1 MSQLA
6 DSLEK
11 QKWQET
17 EDLLMDFKAISLPGM
32 ERVALMNR
40 VDTKFIGPADMLPT
54 LLKALSAHYQVLE
67 IDNCRLFPYKTAYF
81 DTKGFHMYEAHHN
94 GKLNRY
100 KVRRRE
106 YVKIGLQFLEVKFK
120 NNKGRTIKNRIA
132 RPDATVDFTS
142 KEHVFLKDHS
152 PYEGNDLEF
161 KLNNRFNRITLA
173 GEKERITI
181 DFDLEFWDDSDS
193 ALALPEI
200 FILELKQ
207 SKLNANSIVR
217 KILKKHC
224 IRPQSF
230 SKYCVGTASLNK
242 ALKSNRLKQKL
253 NLIEKI
259 KSQID
264 N

>member
-1 MSQLA
+1 MSQMAGGLN
-6 DSLEK
+6 K
-11 QKWQET
+11 QEMMVI
-17 EDLLMDFKAISLPGM
+17 EDLLMNFKAISLSDM
-32 ERVALMNR
+32 EGVALMNR
-40 VDTKFIGPADMLPT
+40 VDTKFVGPADMLPT
-54 LLKALSAHYQVLE
+54 LLKALSDHYQVLN

-81 DTKGFHMYEAHHN
+81 DTKSFHMYEDHHN

-100 KVRRRE
+100 KVRKRE
-106 YVKIGLQFLEVKFK
+106 YVKIGRQFLEVKFK
-120 NNKGRTIKNRIA
+120 NNKGRTIKNRIL
-132 RPDATVDFTS
+132 RPDETMHFTS
-142 KEHVFLKDHS
+142 KEHDFLKDHS

-161 KLNNRFNRITLA
+161 KLNNRFNRITLV
-173 GEKERITI
+173 GQEERITI
-181 DFDLEFWDDSDS
+181 DLSLEFWDDSDS
-193 ALALPEI
+193 VLAFPEI

-207 SKLNANSIVR
+207 RKLNSDSIVR
-217 KILKKHC
+217 KILKKHR

>member
-6 DSLEK
+6 DSFIK
-11 QKWQET
+11 PKNQVT
-17 EDLLMDFKAISLPGM
+17 ENLLMDFKAISLSEM
-32 ERVALMNR
+32 EGVALMNR
-40 VDTKFIGPADMLPT
+40 VDTKFIGSADMLPA
-54 LLKALSAHYQVLE
+54 LLRALSAHYRVLE
-67 IDNCRLFPYKTAYF
+67 IDQCRLFPYKTAYF

-100 KVRRRE
+100 KVRKRE
-106 YVKIGLQFLEVKFK
+106 YVKIGRQFLEVKFK
-120 NNKGRTIKNRIA
+120 NNKGRTIKNRIL
-132 RPDATVDFTS
+132 RSDVTKGFS
-142 KEHVFLKDHS
+142 GREHVFLKDHS
-152 PYEGNDLEF
+152 PYEGKELEF
-161 KLNNRFNRITLA
+161 KLNNRFNRITLV
-173 GEKERITI
+173 GEEERITI
-181 DFDLEFWDDSDS
+181 DFDLEFWDHSNS
-193 ALALPEI
+193 PLALPEI

-217 KILKKHC
+217 QILKGQG
-224 IRPQSF
+224 IRPQPF

-242 ALKSNRLKQKL
+242 ALKANRFKHKF